1 MIVCQALFLIILHK
15 NKLTNLWK
23 DDFLNGTITHFYGR
37 ALTGQGMKNVYKEL
51 MNEAKQVYLLK
62 GGHGFKI
69 SKLLTEIGI
78 HYHNKNA
85 NIEYFHDPLFENTIE
100 ALFVKEPHHLL
111 FLYAV
116 DPSFE
121 NTKVNGDIQEISLDD
136 CLDSEKMTRNRQ
148 QFQKFT
154 EERQKWHDQCFQAL
168 ANALTIHDDW
178 EVETRRYMEWDGLNK
193 KIEQLFNDVFQDK
206 KLNKEASETHRL
218 LGTLTPAGARDTVQS
233 ITQSIEKRYF
243 IKGYPGTGKSSMMK
257 SLAKEALNRG
267 FDVQKVWCGLDSNS
281 IDMVIIPELNFCI
294 FDSTEP
300 HVYFP
305 DTSRNGDEIFDIA
318 QFCHPTE
325 VEEENIKRIVSKYR
339 ATMQDAVTYANLYAE
354 AEKGIREIID
364 DAIDADRFKTKLNL
378 LID

>member
-1 MIVCQALFLIILHK
+1 MGLHK

-51 MNEAKQVYLLK
+51 MNEVKKVYLLK
-62 GGHGFKI
+62 GAHGFKI

-78 HYHNKNA
+78 HYHNKKA
-85 NIEYFHDPLFENTIE
+85 NIEYFHDPLFVNTIE
-100 ALFVKEPHHLL
+100 AIYVKEPYNLL
-111 FLYAV
+111 FIYAV
-116 DPSFE
+116 DSSFE
-121 NTKVNGDIQEISLDD
+121 NATVNCDIKEISLDD
-136 CLDSEKMTRNRQ
+136 CLDDEKVTRNRQ
-148 QFQKFT
+148 QFKKFT
-154 EERQKWHDQCFQAL
+154 EEKQKWHDQCFQAL
-168 ANALTIHDDW
+168 ANALIIHDDW
-178 EVETRRYMEWDGLNK
+178 EVETRRHMDWNGLNK

-206 KLNKEASETHRL
+206 QLNKEASETHRI

-257 SLAKEALNRG
+257 NLAKEALKRG
-267 FDVQKVWCGLDSNS
+267 YDVQKVWCGLDANS
-281 IDMVIIPELNFCI
+281 IDMVIIPELKFCI

-305 DTSRNGDEIFDIA
+305 DTSRSGDEIFDIA

-339 ATMQDAVTYANLYAE
+339 STMHDAVTYANLYAE
-354 AEKGIREIID
+354 AERSIREMID
-364 DAIDADRFKTKLNL
+364 DAIDAEKFKGKTNF
-378 LID
+378 LIDGKL